1 MAEPHKRPYR
11 HAKYKTTYR
20 VKNWREY
27 EPSLRD
33 RGEITLWISLVVRFV
48 SPYQVKL
55 TAAGKALVNREAAR
69 IAWDEDS
76 SKLAPGAAG
85 AGCD

>member
-1 MAEPHKRPYR
+1 MAELIP
-11 HAKYKTTYR
+11 AGMAR
-20 VKNWREY
+20 V
-27 EPSLRD
+27 
-33 RGEITLWISLVVRFV
+33 RGVRGLTISMRLVVRFV

-76 SKLAPGAAG
+76 SKLVPDAAG

>member
-1 MAEPHKRPYR
+1 MAYEGLPLDRDKAQASTS
-11 HAKYKTTYR
+11 HAS
-20 VKNWREY
+20 
-27 EPSLRD
+27 PSSDSLPQ
-33 RGEITLWISLVVRFV
+33 SLVVRFA
-48 SPYQVKL
+48 SPDQVKL

-76 SKLAPGAAG
+76 SKLVPDAAG

>member
-1 MAEPHKRPYR
+1 MRESCLYGSARGVLGNRHSYR
-11 HAKYKTTYR
+11 NYSDNALD
-20 VKNWREY
+20 N
-27 EPSLRD
+27 SD
-33 RGEITLWISLVVRFV
+33 RLLVVRFV

-76 SKLAPGAAG
+76 SKLVPDAAG